1 MKKTYFVWRDDE
13 GKIFD
18 KGFCIEASNEKDAKK
33 MVSVANYLENI
44 YGEYFTN
51 VDGVIRVHCE
61 NAATCRGADLRAFKA
76 VFNEE
81 YKLAKEFAADVEKT
95 PAASIEPE
103 PAAKDEKPLTITR
116 YNEGRGKQFDFVRVT
131 GGSIEQFRRARSLVR
146 EKMDTRHIIEGFDY
160 IDVYG
165 TTTAAVK
172 RAIEPGPAKKVRRR
186 NRQMV
191 KICSKNSAAYPSYD
205 PYKRNVCRY
214 SFFRSYA
221 ALRQAKKRG
230 NDAKKQGKDSIV
242 LRYLTP
248 FYKVA

>member
-1 MKKTYFVWRDDE
+1 MKKTYFTRRDDE

-33 MVSVANYLENI
+33 MDAVANYLENI
-44 YGEYFTN
+44 YGENFTYI
-51 VDGVIRVHCE
+51 DGVIRVHC
-61 NAATCRGADLRAFKA
+61 AADLRGIDLRVFKTM
-76 VFNEE
+76 FNDDYKAAKKHAAE
-81 YKLAKEFAADVEKT
+81 YKEETAE

-103 PAAKDEKPLTITR
+103 PAAKEEKPLTITR
-116 YNEGRGKQFDFVRVT
+116 YNEGRGKHFDFVRVT
-131 GGSIEQFRRARSLVR
+131 GGSVEQFRRARSLVR

-165 TTTAAVK
+165 TTTAAVEY
-172 RAIEPGPAKKVRRR
+172 ILGIIPAKKVRRR
-186 NRQMV
+186 NAQMV
-191 KICSKNSAAYPSYD
+191 KICKNNPSYD
-205 PYKRNVCRY
+205 SFRKNVCRY
-214 SFFRSYA
+214 SFHRSYA

-230 NDAKKQGKDSIV
+230 GDAKKQGKYSIV